1 MSKKAELVG
10 SHFPTIY
17 LTIISLLQG
26 IALSQLIPNLL
37 NYLKLADNPW
47 ANVQL
52 VPLVLMFLV
61 IFIVWHHYAIG
72 IFFLRWFPNIMD
84 TIIPFII
91 SIGQFYLMSFLDVK
105 TSINDINTVAWTMGY
120 AMVLIIGSFAYF
132 SASWRVDATLFTNL
146 MSLEHGIIHRDLTK
160 KYFLFAGFSI
170 FCQGVFALMLWMMH
184 RTDWLLVSLVLLVAH
199 LVVFEIVLLQSI
211 RPHFEHAL
219 DEFEE
224 DENKN

>member
-37 NYLKLADNPW
+37 NYLKIVDNPW
-47 ANVQL
+47 SHVQL
-52 VPLVLMFLV
+52 VPLVLMLLV

-91 SIGQFYLMSFLDVK
+91 SIGQFYLMSFLEVK
-105 TSINDINTVAWTMGY
+105 TSMYDVNTEAWTLGY
-120 AMVLIIGSFAYF
+120 AIVLIVGSFAYF

-146 MSLEHGIIHRDLTK
+146 MSLKNGIIHRDLTK

-170 FCQGVFALMLWMMH
+170 LCQGTFALFLWMMH

-199 LVVFEIVLLQSI
+199 LIVFEIVLLQSM
-211 RPHFEHAL
+211 RPHFEQAL
-219 DEFEE
+219 EEFEE
-224 DENKN
+224 DENKR